1 MWRTSVHGGFVS
13 LFRTVLLGG
22 SLVAC
27 LGGCGGK
34 SAVSLPPPEVLVA
47 PVIQRDAPLYA
58 EFVGQIH
65 GATDIQIRA
74 RVDGFLE
81 GIHFREGG
89 QVKVGELLYTIDPR
103 EYQAQVDSARAQLAE
118 ARTQLANAQSE
129 LARVKPL
136 AEMNALSKRDLD
148 SATAKR
154 DAAQGEVDAAKA
166 QVDYALLNLSYCRI
180 TAPISGLIGK
190 TQAKVGDYVGRAP
203 NPVILNLLSDVDT
216 VDVDF
221 FISETDYLAYV
232 RRYGPFGG
240 GQKEPVSMELILAD
254 GSVFPQRGA
263 ANFADSQVDPS
274 TGSLLIQASF
284 PNPDRVLRTGQFARI
299 RMQTDVRK
307 GALLVPQRAVQELQG
322 LSQLYVMAP
331 GDKVQLRTVQMGP
344 KVGNLWM
351 VNQGLSPGDTIVVE
365 GIQKLK
371 PDMAVVPKPYVESQ
385 AAPATGAPSQ
395 STKS

>member
-1 MWRTSVHGGFVS
+1 MWRTSVHGGFES
-13 LFRTVLLGG
+13 LFKTVLLGG

-34 SAVSLPPPEVLVA
+34 SAVSLPPPEVRVA

-58 EFVGQIH
+58 EFVGQIN

-81 GIHFREGG
+81 GIHFKEGSL
-89 QVKVGELLYTIDPR
+89 VKAGELLYTIDPR
-103 EYQAQVDSARAQLAE
+103 EYQAQVDSVRAQLAE
-118 ARTQLANAQSE
+118 AKTQLTNAQSE
-129 LARVKPL
+129 LARVRPL

-154 DAAQGEVDAAKA
+154 DAALGEVDAAKA

-232 RRYGPFGG
+232 RRYGPFGRD
-240 GQKEPVSMELILAD
+240 QKEPAPMELILAD
-254 GSVFPQRGA
+254 GSVFPQKGT

-299 RMQTDVRK
+299 RMQTDIRK

-322 LSQLYVMAP
+322 LSQLYVMGP

-371 PDMAVVPKPYVESQ
+371 PDMAVVPKPYEASE
-385 AAPATGAPSQ
+385 AAPATTAPSQ
-395 STKS
+395 NSKS